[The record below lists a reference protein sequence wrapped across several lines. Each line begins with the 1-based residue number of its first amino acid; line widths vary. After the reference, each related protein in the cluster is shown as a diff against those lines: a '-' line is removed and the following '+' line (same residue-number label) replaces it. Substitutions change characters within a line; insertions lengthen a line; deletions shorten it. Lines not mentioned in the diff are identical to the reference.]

1 MKKFTV
7 NLYGENNNIRF
18 DTDSV
23 SDALDIYLKGMTS
36 RSYHS
41 GDFID
46 QSTGEV
52 LANFERQ
59 DWNGGGNLLSY
70 TNDELSDWIAT
81 LIMVSYPKTRRT

>member
-18 DTDSV
+18 DTDIV
-23 SDALDIYLKGMTS
+23 SDSLDIYMKGMTS
-36 RSYHS
+36 RNYHS

-52 LANFERQ
+52 IANFERQ
-59 DWNGGGNLLSY
+59 DWNGGGNLMSY
-70 TNDELSDWIAT
+70 MNDELSELIAEAV
-81 LIMVSYPKTRRT
+81 MMG

>member
-1 MKKFTV
+1 MKKFTI

-23 SDALDIYLKGMTS
+23 SDALDVYLKGMTS
-36 RSYHS
+36 RNYHS

-52 LANFERQ
+52 IANFERQ
-59 DWNGGGNLLSY
+59 DWNGGGNLMSY
-70 TNDELSDWIAT
+70 MNDELSELIAET
-81 LIMVSYPKTRRT
+81 VMLG

>member
-7 NLYGENNNIRF
+7 NLYGEDNNIRF

-23 SDALDIYLKGMTS
+23 SDALDVYLKGMTS
-36 RSYHS
+36 RNYHS

-52 LANFERQ
+52 IANFERQ
-59 DWNGGGNLLSY
+59 DWNGGGNLMSY
-70 TNDELSDWIAT
+70 MSDELSELIAEAV
-81 LIMVSYPKTRRT
+81 MMG

>member
-7 NLYGENNNIRF
+7 NLYGEDNNIRF
-18 DTDSV
+18 DTDIV
-23 SDALDIYLKGMTS
+23 SDSLDIYLKGMTS

-52 LANFERQ
+52 IANFERQ
-59 DWNGGGNLLSY
+59 DWNGGGNLISY
-70 TNDELSDWIAT
+70 MNDELSELIAEAVM
-81 LIMVSYPKTRRT
+81 LG

>member
-7 NLYGENNNIRF
+7 NLYGEDNNIRF
-18 DTDSV
+18 NTDSV

-36 RSYHS
+36 RNYHS

-52 LANFERQ
+52 IANFERQ
-59 DWNGGGNLLSY
+59 DWNGGGNLMSY
-70 TNDELSDWIAT
+70 MNHELSELIAEAVM
-81 LIMVSYPKTRRT
+81 LG

>member
-7 NLYGENNNIRF
+7 NLYGEDNNIHF

-23 SDALDIYLKGMTS
+23 SDALDVYLKGMTS
-36 RSYHS
+36 RNYLS

-59 DWNGGGNLLSY
+59 DWNGGGNLMSY
-70 TNDELSDWIAT
+70 MNDELSELIAEAV
-81 LIMVSYPKTRRT
+81 MVS

>member
-7 NLYGENNNIRF
+7 NLYGEDNNIRF
-18 DTDSV
+18 DTDII
-23 SDALDIYLKGMTS
+23 SDSLDIYLKGMTS
-36 RSYHS
+36 RNYHS

-52 LANFERQ
+52 IANFERQ

-70 TNDELSDWIAT
+70 MNDELSELIAEAVM
-81 LIMVSYPKTRRT
+81 LG

>member
-7 NLYGENNNIRF
+7 NLYGEDNNIRF

-36 RSYHS
+36 RNYHS
-41 GDFID
+41 GAFID

-52 LANFERQ
+52 IANFERQ
-59 DWNGGGNLLSY
+59 DWNGGGNPMSY
-70 TNDELSDWIAT
+70 MNDELSELIAEAVT
-81 LIMVSYPKTRRT
+81 LG

>member
-23 SDALDIYLKGMTS
+23 SDALDIYLKGMTC
-36 RSYHS
+36 RNYHS
-41 GDFID
+41 CDFID

-52 LANFERQ
+52 LANSERQ
-59 DWNGGGNLLSY
+59 DWNGGGNLISY
-70 TNDELSDWIAT
+70 MNDELSDWIAA
-81 LIMVSYPKTRRT
+81 LIMVSYPKTRRA

>member
-7 NLYGENNNIRF
+7 NLYGEDNNIRF
-18 DTDSV
+18 NTDSV

-36 RSYHS
+36 RNYHS

-52 LANFERQ
+52 IANFERQ
-59 DWNGGGNLLSY
+59 DWNGGGNLMSY
-70 TNDELSDWIAT
+70 MNDELSELIAEAVM
-81 LIMVSYPKTRRT
+81 LG

>member
-7 NLYGENNNIRF
+7 NLYGEDNNIRF

-23 SDALDIYLKGMTS
+23 SDALDVYLKGMTS
-36 RSYHS
+36 RNYPN

-70 TNDELSDWIAT
+70 MNDELSDWIAA
-81 LIMVSYPKTRRT
+81 LVMVS

>member
-7 NLYGENNNIRF
+7 NLYGEDNNLRF
-18 DTDSV
+18 DTDIV
-23 SDALDIYLKGMTS
+23 SDSLDIYLKGMTS
-36 RSYHS
+36 RNYHS

-52 LANFERQ
+52 IANFERQ

-70 TNDELSDWIAT
+70 MNDELSDWIAA
-81 LIMVSYPKTRRT
+81 LVMVS

>member
-7 NLYGENNNIRF
+7 NLYSENNNIRF

-23 SDALDIYLKGMTS
+23 SDALDVYMKGMTS
-36 RSYHS
+36 RNYHS

-52 LANFERQ
+52 IANFERQ
-59 DWNGGGNLLSY
+59 DWNGGGNLMSY
-70 TNDELSDWIAT
+70 MNDELSELIAEAVM
-81 LIMVSYPKTRRT
+81 LG

>member
-7 NLYGENNNIRF
+7 NLYGEDNNIRF

-36 RSYHS
+36 RNYYS

-52 LANFERQ
+52 IANFERQ
-59 DWNGGGNLLSY
+59 DWNGGGNLMSY
-70 TNDELSDWIAT
+70 MNDELSELIAEAVM
-81 LIMVSYPKTRRT
+81 LG

>member
-7 NLYGENNNIRF
+7 NLYGEDNNIRF
-18 DTDSV
+18 DANSV
-23 SDALDIYLKGMTS
+23 SDALDVYLKGMTS
-36 RSYHS
+36 RNYHS

-59 DWNGGGNLLSY
+59 DWNGGGNLMSY
-70 TNDELSDWIAT
+70 MNDELSELIAEAV
-81 LIMVSYPKTRRT
+81 MMG

>member
-23 SDALDIYLKGMTS
+23 SDALDVYLKGMTS
-36 RSYHS
+36 RNYHS

-52 LANFERQ
+52 IANFERQ
-59 DWNGGGNLLSY
+59 DWNGGGNLMSY
-70 TNDELSDWIAT
+70 MNDELSELIAEAVM
-81 LIMVSYPKTRRT
+81 LG

>member
-1 MKKFTV
+1 MKKFII
-7 NLYGENNNIRF
+7 NLYGEDNNIRF

-23 SDALDIYLKGMTS
+23 SDALDVYLKGMTS
-36 RSYHS
+36 RNYPS

-70 TNDELSDWIAT
+70 MNDELSDWIAA
-81 LIMVSYPKTRRT
+81 LVMVS

>member
-7 NLYGENNNIRF
+7 NLYGEDNNIRF

-23 SDALDIYLKGMTS
+23 SDALAVYLKGMTS
-36 RSYHS
+36 RNYHS

-52 LANFERQ
+52 IANFERQ
-59 DWNGGGNLLSY
+59 DWNGGGNLMSY
-70 TNDELSDWIAT
+70 MNDELSELIAEAVM
-81 LIMVSYPKTRRT
+81 LG

>member
-18 DTDSV
+18 DTDIV
-23 SDALDIYLKGMTS
+23 SDSLDIYLKGMTS
-36 RSYHS
+36 RNYHS

-52 LANFERQ
+52 IANFERQ
-59 DWNGGGNLLSY
+59 DWNGGGNLMSY
-70 TNDELSDWIAT
+70 MNDELSELIAEAVM
-81 LIMVSYPKTRRT
+81 LG

>member
-7 NLYGENNNIRF
+7 NLYGEDNNIRF
-18 DTDSV
+18 DTDIV
-23 SDALDIYLKGMTS
+23 SDALDVYLKGMTS
-36 RSYHS
+36 RNYPS

-70 TNDELSDWIAT
+70 MNDELSDWIAA
-81 LIMVSYPKTRRT
+81 LVMVS

>member
-7 NLYGENNNIRF
+7 NLYGEDNNIRF

-36 RSYHS
+36 RNYHS
-41 GDFID
+41 GDFIN

-52 LANFERQ
+52 IANFERQ
-59 DWNGGGNLLSY
+59 DWNGGGNLMSY
-70 TNDELSDWIAT
+70 MNDELSELIAEAVM
-81 LIMVSYPKTRRT
+81 LG

>member
-7 NLYGENNNIRF
+7 NLYGENNNISF

-23 SDALDIYLKGMTS
+23 SDALDVYLKGMTS

-59 DWNGGGNLLSY
+59 DWNSGGNLMSY
-70 TNDELSDWIAT
+70 MNDELSDWIAA
-81 LIMVSYPKTRRT
+81 LVMVS

>member
-7 NLYGENNNIRF
+7 NLYGEDNNIRF
-18 DTDSV
+18 DADSV
-23 SDALDIYLKGMTS
+23 SDALDVYLKGMTS
-36 RSYHS
+36 RNYPS

-70 TNDELSDWIAT
+70 MNDELSDWIAA
-81 LIMVSYPKTRRT
+81 LVMVS

>member
-7 NLYGENNNIRF
+7 NLYGEDNNLRF
-18 DTDSV
+18 DTDYV

-36 RSYHS
+36 RNYHS

-52 LANFERQ
+52 IANFERQ
-59 DWNGGGNLLSY
+59 DWNGGGNLMSY
-70 TNDELSDWIAT
+70 MNDELSELIAEAV
-81 LIMVSYPKTRRT
+81 MVG

>member
-7 NLYGENNNIRF
+7 NLYGEDNNIRF

-36 RSYHS
+36 RNYPS

-70 TNDELSDWIAT
+70 MNDELSELIAEAVM
-81 LIMVSYPKTRRT
+81 LG

>member
-1 MKKFTV
+1 MKQFTV
-7 NLYGENNNIRF
+7 NLYGEDNNIRF

-36 RSYHS
+36 RNYHS

-52 LANFERQ
+52 IANFERQ
-59 DWNGGGNLLSY
+59 DWNGGGNLMSY
-70 TNDELSDWIAT
+70 MNDELSELIAEAVM
-81 LIMVSYPKTRRT
+81 LG

>member
-7 NLYGENNNIRF
+7 DLYGVDNNIRF

-23 SDALDIYLKGMTS
+23 SDALDVYLKGMTS
-36 RSYHS
+36 RNYHS

-52 LANFERQ
+52 IANFERQ
-59 DWNGGGNLLSY
+59 DWNGGGNLMSY
-70 TNDELSDWIAT
+70 MNDELSELIAET
-81 LIMVSYPKTRRT
+81 VMLG

>member
-7 NLYGENNNIRF
+7 NLCGEDNNIRF

-36 RSYHS
+36 RNYHS

-52 LANFERQ
+52 IANFERQ
-59 DWNGGGNLLSY
+59 DWNGGGNLMSY
-70 TNDELSDWIAT
+70 MNDELSELIAEAVM
-81 LIMVSYPKTRRT
+81 LG